1 MKNEPFHRSLLNSIS
16 TILYSLMILYSCKRI
31 YLDMSK
37 FIEVRTTTD
46 IYRKIKIAL
55 KFKILYEFL

>member
-1 MKNEPFHRSLLNSIS
+1 MNLFTDPRQIQYQLSFN
-16 TILYSLMILYSCKRI
+16 YLYSCKRI

-37 FIEVRTTTD
+37 FIEVRATTD

-55 KFKILYEFL
+55 KFKILYKFL